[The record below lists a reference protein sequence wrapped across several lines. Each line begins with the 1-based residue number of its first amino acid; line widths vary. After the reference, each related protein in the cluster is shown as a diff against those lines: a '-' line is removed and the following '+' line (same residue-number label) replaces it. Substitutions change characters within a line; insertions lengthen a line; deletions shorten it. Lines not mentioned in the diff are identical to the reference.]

1 MAAPRDG
8 QGPTYLVG
16 PAATPGVPDLR
27 QFLSRNGVAFQW
39 VDADHDPLV
48 SFLAAGPSRLGAV
61 RFPLVVFGDGTTLE
75 GPARYMRTLYV
86 EATRG
91 VDSPAV
97 SADDRRAHVETAQ
110 FKHDVATRPRR
121 PELYVTPERRGRGIG
136 RALLEAAMQHARQ
149 RGAVHIELGTSESDI
164 AARALYENAGFTNH
178 EDGPD
183 GPRMLCYERDL

>member
-1 MAAPRDG
+1 
-8 QGPTYLVG
+8 
-16 PAATPGVPDLR
+16 
-27 QFLSRNGVAFQW
+27 
-39 VDADHDPLV
+39 
-48 SFLAAGPSRLGAV
+48 
-61 RFPLVVFGDGTTLE
+61 
-75 GPARYMRTLYV
+75 MRTLYV

-164 AARALYENAGFTNH
+164 AASALYENAGFTNH